1 MILSEKKFFNYIF
14 VKIELLI
21 DFIDYFIDILL
32 ID

>member
-1 MILSEKKFFNYIF
+1 MILSEKKIFNYIF